1 MGDKLTTSDVQRI
14 LDILDASQFDEL
26 HLETGDFKLSLRR
39 SSTPDVPARSPE
51 IPASRI
57 ARPVAPQ
64 LSKDPFAKDPFVN
77 APVARQDLDGG
88 SDGRG
93 AAADLATVKAPMLGV
108 FYRAPKPGADPFV
121 VVGDKV
127 ERDTV
132 IGIVEVMKL
141 MHSIAAEISGEV
153 VEVVAANG
161 EMVEFG
167 QTLLRIRR
175 H

>member
-1 MGDKLTTSDVQRI
+1 MADKLTTSDVQRI

-39 SSTPDVPARSPE
+39 SQAADTPAPRLEKQPSLAANPA
-51 IPASRI
+51 A
-57 ARPVAPQ
+57 AQ
-64 LSKDPFAKDPFVN
+64 LVKADIAKDLAYKNHPDGQSGRFE
-77 APVARQDLDGG
+77 AAGDL
-88 SDGRG
+88 G
-93 AAADLATVKAPMLGV
+93 AVKAPMLGV

-121 VVGDKV
+121 EIGDKV

-141 MHSIAAEISGEV
+141 MHSVAAGASGEV
-153 VEVVAANG
+153 VEIVAANG

-167 QTLLRIRR
+167 QTLLLLRR
-175 H
+175 N